1 MSDQQPF
8 ADPEAEE
15 GQSAAEQ
22 ARTGIHVRLGSLL
35 GRDDPV
41 LGALVTAT
49 SLTTIARGVFLTAL
63 VLYLTLV
70 ARLSPEEIAL
80 SMTIAAV
87 VGIGASYLGGWLS
100 DRISARR
107 LTVVAQLAEGVALMA
122 YVFVDS
128 LEMAIVVGCLTFFT
142 QAIAQSARS
151 AIIARGFTGPKRV
164 RARAILRTVTNVG
177 IAVGSGLAAIPIVL
191 GTPDAYRVAVFGA
204 GLLFFASTFLLLRL
218 PASVDAGGGS
228 SAESAATKPVRGRSP
243 WRDRRFLAFVVLSA
257 IFGIQF
263 PILDYAMPLW
273 IAHNTEAPSV
283 LVAVLTIQNCIFV
296 TIFTVPLSRGTEDPR
311 KAGRVFAIAGVL
323 MAVACVVYG
332 LAEGA
337 PVWLAI
343 TVLILGAFAHVF
355 AEVLSQAAGW
365 GLSFE
370 LADPNSVGAYQ
381 GLVGMGWGIITAI
394 GPPILAFTALQFG
407 LIGWVALGVMFL
419 GSALGVLVIGRR
431 AGRTW
436 SPA

>member
-1 MSDQQPF
+1 MPDQQPF
-8 ADPEAEE
+8 ADAEAEE
-15 GQSAAEQ
+15 GQSAVEQ
-22 ARTGIHVRLGSLL
+22 ARAGIHVRLGSML

-41 LGALVTAT
+41 LGALVAAT
-49 SLTTIARGVFLTAL
+49 SVTTIARGVFLTAL

-80 SMTIAAV
+80 SLTIAAV
-87 VGIGASYLGGWLS
+87 VGIGASYLGGWWS
-100 DRISARR
+100 DRVSARR
-107 LTVVAQLAEGVALMA
+107 LTVIAQLAEGVALMA

-128 LEMAIVVGCLTFFT
+128 LSLAIIVGGLTFFT
-142 QAIAQSARS
+142 QSIAQSARS
-151 AIIARGFTGPKRV
+151 AIIARGFVGPKRV
-164 RARAILRTVTNVG
+164 RARAVLRTVTNVG
-177 IAVGSGLAAIPIVL
+177 IALGSGVAAVPIVV
-191 GTPDAYRVAVFGA
+191 GTPDAYRVAVFAA

-218 PASVDAGGGS
+218 PASVDVGSAG
-228 SAESAATKPVRGRSP
+228 SAESAATKPAKGRNP
-243 WRDRRFLAFVVLSA
+243 WRDRRFLAFVALSA

-273 IAHNTEAPSV
+273 IAHNTAAPSV
-283 LVAVLTIQNCIFV
+283 LVSVLLIQNCLFV
-296 TIFTVPLSRGTEDPR
+296 TVFTVPLSRGTEDPLR
-311 KAGRVFAIAGVL
+311 AGRVFAIAGGL
-323 MAVACVVYG
+323 MALACVVYA

-343 TVLILGAFAHVF
+343 TVLVVGALAHAL

-407 LIGWVALGVMFL
+407 LLGWIALGVMFAV
-419 GSALGVLVIGRR
+419 SALGVLAIGRS
-431 AGRTW
+431 AGRDW

>member
-1 MSDQQPF
+1 MTDQQPF

-15 GQSAAEQ
+15 GQSASEQ
-22 ARTGIHVRLGSLL
+22 ARAGIRVRVGSLL

-41 LGALVTAT
+41 LGALVSAT
-49 SLTTIARGVFLTAL
+49 WLTTIARGVFLTAL

-70 ARLSPEEIAL
+70 AGLSPEEIAL
-80 SMTIAAV
+80 SLTIAAV

-128 LEMAIVVGCLTFFT
+128 LPLAIGVGCLTFFT
-142 QAIAQSARS
+142 QSIAQSARS
-151 AIIARGFTGPKRV
+151 AIIARGFVGPKRV
-164 RARAILRTVTNVG
+164 RARAILRSITNVG
-177 IAVGSGLAAIPIVL
+177 IALGSGAAAIPIII
-191 GTPDAYRVAVFGA
+191 GTPDAYRIAVFAA
-204 GLLFFASTFLLLRL
+204 GLLFFVSTFLLLRL
-218 PASVDAGGGS
+218 PASVDAGRGG
-228 SAESAATKPVRGRSP
+228 SAESEATKPVRGPSP
-243 WRDRRFLAFVVLSA
+243 WRDRRFLAFVALSA
-257 IFGIQF
+257 VFGIQF

-283 LVAVLTIQNCIFV
+283 LVSVLLIQNCIFV
-296 TIFTVPLSRGTEDPR
+296 TIFTVPLARGTEDPR
-311 KAGRVFAIAGVL
+311 KAGRVFAIAGGL
-323 MAVACVVYG
+323 MAIACVAYA

-337 PVWLAI
+337 PVWFAI
-343 TVLILGAFAHVF
+343 LILVLGALLHAF

-381 GLVGMGWGIITAI
+381 GLAGMGWGVITAI
-394 GPPILAFTALQFG
+394 GPPIIAFTALQFG
-407 LIGWVALGVMFL
+407 LLGWIALGVMFL

-436 SPA
+436 QPA

>member
-22 ARTGIHVRLGSLL
+22 ARAGIRVRLGSLL
-35 GRDDPV
+35 GRDDPI
-41 LGALVTAT
+41 LGALVAAT

-80 SMTIAAV
+80 SLTIAAV
-87 VGIGASYLGGWLS
+87 VGIGSSYLGGWLS

-128 LEMAIVVGCLTFFT
+128 LWMSIAVGCATFFT
-142 QAIAQSARS
+142 QSIAQSARA
-151 AIIARGFTGPKRV
+151 AIIARGFEGPRRV
-164 RARAILRTVTNVG
+164 GARAVLRTVTNVG
-177 IAVGSGLAAIPIVL
+177 IALGSAAAAIPIVL
-191 GTPDAYRVAVFGA
+191 GTPEAYRIAVFAAGA
-204 GLLFFASTFLLLRL
+204 LFFASTFLLLRL
-218 PASVDAGGGS
+218 PPSVDAGHAGP
-228 SAESAATKPVRGRSP
+228 AEAAATKPVRGRSP
-243 WRDRRFLAFVVLSA
+243 WRDRRYLAFVALSA
-257 IFGIQF
+257 VFGIQF

-283 LVAVLTIQNCIFV
+283 VVSILLIQNCILV
-296 TIFTVPLSRGTEDPR
+296 TVFTVPLSRGTEDPR
-311 KAGRVFAIAGVL
+311 RAGRVFAIAGGL
-323 MAVACVVYG
+323 MAVACVVYA

-343 TVLILGAFAHVF
+343 TVLVVGAFAHAF
-355 AEVLSQAAGW
+355 AEILSQAAGW

-370 LADPNSVGAYQ
+370 LADPASAGAYQ
-381 GLVGMGWGIITAI
+381 GLVGMGWGVITAI

-407 LIGWVALGVMFL
+407 LLGWIALGVMFL
-419 GSALGVLVIGRR
+419 ASALGVLVIGRR

>member
-1 MSDQQPF
+1 MTDQLPF
-8 ADPEAEE
+8 ADAEAEE

-22 ARTGIHVRLGSLL
+22 ARAGIRVRLGSLL

-41 LGALVTAT
+41 LGALVAAT

-70 ARLSPEEIAL
+70 AGLGPEEIAL
-80 SMTIAAV
+80 SLTVAAV

-100 DRISARR
+100 DRTSARR

-128 LEMAIVVGCLTFFT
+128 LSLAIVVGCLTFFT
-142 QAIAQSARS
+142 QSIAQSARS
-151 AIIARGFTGPKRV
+151 AIIARGFVGPKRV
-164 RARAILRTVTNVG
+164 RARAVLRTVTNVG
-177 IAVGSGLAAIPIVL
+177 IALGSGAAAVPIVI
-191 GTPDAYRVAVFGA
+191 GSPEAYRIAVFAA
-204 GLLFFASTFLLLRL
+204 GLLFFVSTFLLFRL
-218 PASVDAGGGS
+218 PASVDAGRAG
-228 SAESAATKPVRGRSP
+228 SAESAAMKPAKGRSP
-243 WRDRRFLAFVVLSA
+243 WRDRRYLAFVGLSA

-283 LVAVLTIQNCIFV
+283 LVSVLLIQNCLFV
-296 TIFTVPLSRGTEDPR
+296 TIFTVPLSRGTEDPLR
-311 KAGRVFAIAGVL
+311 AGRVFAIAGGL
-323 MAVACVVYG
+323 MAVACVVYA

-343 TVLILGAFAHVF
+343 TVLVVGALAHAF

-365 GLSFE
+365 GMSFE
-370 LADPNSVGAYQ
+370 LADPHSVGEYQ
-381 GLVGMGWGIITAI
+381 GLVGMGWGVITAI

-407 LIGWVALGVMFL
+407 LLGWIALGVMFA
-419 GSALGVLVIGRR
+419 GSAFGVLLIGRS
-431 AGRTW
+431 AARTW
-436 SPA
+436 QPA

>member
-22 ARTGIHVRLGSLL
+22 ARSGIRVRVASLL

-41 LGALVTAT
+41 LGALVAAT

-70 ARLSPEEIAL
+70 AGLSPEEIAL
-80 SMTIAAV
+80 SLTIAAV

-100 DRISARR
+100 DRVSARR
-107 LTVVAQLAEGVALMA
+107 LTVVAQLAEGIALMA
-122 YVFVDS
+122 YVLVDS
-128 LEMAIVVGCLTFFT
+128 LWLAIAVGCLTFFT
-142 QAIAQSARS
+142 QSIAQSARS
-151 AIIARGFTGPKRV
+151 AIIARGFVGPKRV
-164 RARAILRTVTNVG
+164 RARAILRSVTNVG
-177 IAVGSGLAAIPIVL
+177 IAVGSGAAAIPIVI
-191 GTPDAYRVAVFGA
+191 GTPDAYRIAVFAA

-218 PASVDAGGGS
+218 PASVDAGHAG
-228 SAESAATKPVRGRSP
+228 SAESEATKPVKGRSP
-243 WRDRRFLAFVVLSA
+243 WRDRRFLAFVALSA

-273 IAHNTEAPSV
+273 IAHNTDAPSV
-283 LVAVLTIQNCIFV
+283 LVSVLLIQNCIFV
-296 TIFTVPLSRGTEDPR
+296 TIFTVPLARGTEDPR
-311 KAGRVFAIAGVL
+311 KAGRVFAIAGAL
-323 MAVACVVYG
+323 MAIACVAYA

-337 PVWLAI
+337 PVWFAVV
-343 TVLILGAFAHVF
+343 VLVFGALVHAF

-370 LADPNSVGAYQ
+370 LADQKSVGAYQ

-407 LIGWVALGVMFL
+407 LLGWIALGVMFL
-419 GSALGVLVIGRR
+419 ASALGVLVIGRR

-436 SPA
+436 QPA